1 MRRHLARYTLLLGA
15 LCLLGACGFQL
26 RGTAGGTS
34 LPDEWRTL
42 YLATPNPNSEI
53 SRAIT
58 SNFAANGVTW
68 VPREQANYLVIL
80 GNERFSRR
88 NLSLNADARASE
100 IELGLK
106 LQFSV
111 QDAEGNE
118 VLEPSDAS
126 VFKQMENDPSNVVG
140 KAEEARILQGEMRT
154 ELAQQIMRRIG
165 FFAASTN

>member
-1 MRRHLARYTLLLGA
+1 MLRHLARYTLLLGA

-26 RGTAGGTS
+26 RGSAGGTT

-42 YLATPNPNSEI
+42 YLATPNPNNEI
-53 SRAIT
+53 SRAVI

-68 VPREQANYLVIL
+68 VPREQANFIVIL
-80 GNERFSRR
+80 GPERFSRR
-88 NLSLNADARASE
+88 NLSLNADARAAE
-100 IELGLK
+100 IELGLRM
-106 LQFSV
+106 QFSV
-111 QDAEGNE
+111 QDPEGNE
-118 VLEPSDAS
+118 VLETSDAS

-140 KAEEARILQGEMRT
+140 KAEEVRILQGEMRT